1 MARLIQEVL
10 CITEHKPSRS
20 TVRRHYIEWRRSNG
34 IVNRCDNQQCQ
45 FHCSPL
51 VWNGKPL
58 SLILDHRSGNMRDN
72 TPENLRLLCPNCDAQ
87 NTETRGGANAG
98 RIEVLQG
105 GTYHVRN
112 RDGTQDAFAKG
123 ARFNVSTALTS
134 GCVAATNPPT
144 IPRQIVAEGEA

>member
-1 MARLIQEVL
+1 
-10 CITEHKPSRS
+10 
-20 TVRRHYIEWRRSNG
+20 
-34 IVNRCDNQQCQ
+34 
-45 FHCSPL
+45 
-51 VWNGKPL
+51 
-58 SLILDHRSGNMRDN
+58 MRDN

-123 ARFNVSTALTS
+123 ARFNVSTALAS